1 MCLLAS
7 FVHPKI
13 PFLRKTHHARK
24 TNDGSGRGLVHRAG
38 TRGRVSELA
47 PLFVVFLFSLSL
59 SLSRARDVD
68 NRLPSL
74 GLDCVLL
81 TPRVIIPTPASTD
94 KTVRVAD

>member
-1 MCLLAS
+1 MS
-7 FVHPKI
+7 FGITFVHPKI

-47 PLFVVFLFSLSL
+47 SLFVVVVFLFSLSL
-59 SLSRARDVD
+59 CLSLFRARDVD

-74 GLDCVLL
+74 GLDC
-81 TPRVIIPTPASTD
+81 
-94 KTVRVAD
+94 